1 MARISVDLDNLP
13 VLFSLPLLGNKE
25 CATKGRGEERSVRE
39 PDYCLLEGLAQD
51 LLRHVFS

>member
-1 MARISVDLDNLP
+1 MDLDNLP